1 MAKKSDGRV
10 DAPESAAGAASLA
23 SDALLKA
30 WASDELDL
38 TKLTREQQLLFAVAT
53 LRQGVSSDGF
63 AGYFSSSSSV
73 LEPVTTEAARI
84 LGDAW
89 AELFL
94 EAQAVADGLNRDAAA
109 LRDSAELKALDRRFA
124 ELEASTASDA
134 LLDAWVGWN
143 RDKVFRTK
151 RFGII

>member
-23 SDALLKA
+23 SDALLNA

-94 EAQAVADGLNRDAAA
+94 EAQAVADGLDRDAAA
-109 LRDSAELKALDRRFA
+109 LRDSGELKALDRRFA
-124 ELEASTASDA
+124 ELEASTASDTQ
-134 LLDAWVGWN
+134 LDAWVGWN
-143 RDKVFRTK
+143 RDKIFRTK